1 MVLVRIALLVFLTLC
16 SYGMGQLPPHELNGF
31 GKLVSMM
38 FFVLVPMLYLLPSFE
53 AWSREQPNLT
63 PTVLVNIFLGWSLI
77 GWVVAMVMAYK
88 SSEPQKVEV
97 IYSTTLPVSPA
108 LAPALIPKP
117 SPADALIKQAELK
130 PQGLP
135 SEGEVNPQKAKLPA

>member
-31 GKLVSMM
+31 GKLGSMM

-77 GWVVAMVMAYK
+77 GWIVAMVMAYK
-88 SSEPQKVEV
+88 SSEPQKAEV
-97 IYSTTLPVSPA
+97 VYSTPLPVPPA
-108 LAPALIPKP
+108 LAPARIPKP
-117 SPADALIKQAELK
+117 SLADELIKQAEPT
-130 PQGLP
+130 PQGLHT
-135 SEGEVNPQKAKLPA
+135 EEAFNPHKAKQPA